1 MQYEMIQKEKEERKQ
16 EKIRKQEERIEAVKK
31 SKQERLL
38 RIKKLTQK
46 TKKVMTT
53 NDDSYDSGF
62 DEDGHDSADNLNED
76 APRTMLAITAGGM
89 QVTTRVLG

>member
-1 MQYEMIQKEKEERKQ
+1 MIQKEKEERKQ

-46 TKKVMTT
+46 TKKGQPVMKGRIELLLQKIQREVG
-53 NDDSYDSGF
+53 S
-62 DEDGHDSADNLNED
+62 
-76 APRTMLAITAGGM
+76 
-89 QVTTRVLG
+89 VTPDQ